1 MLTVVFMLIRFMKK
15 HNGLT
20 LFEIINPIALSQN
33 IQSVDTLINIL
44 PSN

>member
-20 LFEIINPIALSQN
+20 LFEIINPIA
-33 IQSVDTLINIL
+33 
-44 PSN
+44 